1 MKETVNYKEDV
12 AELAISV
19 TNELAR
25 CACSHCVDI
34 YIRGEEEHF
43 SSKANQI
50 EIKCS
55 SNNSK
60 EEYEQIDDSRVK
72 LTTERYCQRSSV
84 INKPD

>member
-1 MKETVNYKEDV
+1 MKGTVNYREDV

-43 SSKANQI
+43 SSKANQM

-60 EEYEQIDDSRVK
+60 DKYEQIDDD
-72 LTTERYCQRSSV
+72 SSV
-84 INKPD
+84 KIDHGKILSTV

>member
-1 MKETVNYKEDV
+1 MKGTVNYREDV

-55 SNNSK
+55 SNNS
-60 EEYEQIDDSRVK
+60 EHEYEQIDDD
-72 LTTERYCQRSSV
+72 SSV
-84 INKPD
+84 RIDHGKILSTF

>member
-1 MKETVNYKEDV
+1 MKETVNYREDV

-60 EEYEQIDDSRVK
+60 HEYEQIDDDD
-72 LTTERYCQRSSV
+72 SSV
-84 INKPD
+84 KIDHGKILSTVECNK

>member
-1 MKETVNYKEDV
+1 MKETVNYREDV

-60 EEYEQIDDSRVK
+60 HDEQIDDDD
-72 LTTERYCQRSSV
+72 SSV
-84 INKPD
+84 KIDHGKILSTVECNK

>member
-1 MKETVNYKEDV
+1 MKGTVNYREDV

-43 SSKANQI
+43 SSKANQS

-60 EEYEQIDDSRVK
+60 DEYEQIDDDSRVK
-72 LTTERYCQRSSV
+72 IDHGKILSTV
-84 INKPD
+84 

>member
-1 MKETVNYKEDV
+1 MKGTVNYREDV

-55 SNNSK
+55 GNNSK
-60 EEYEQIDDSRVK
+60 DEYEQIDDD
-72 LTTERYCQRSSV
+72 SSV
-84 INKPD
+84 KIDHRKILSTV

>member
-1 MKETVNYKEDV
+1 MKGTVNDREDV

-19 TNELAR
+19 TNELAK

-60 EEYEQIDDSRVK
+60 HEYEQIDDD
-72 LTTERYCQRSSV
+72 SSV
-84 INKPD
+84 RIDHGKILSTV

>member
-1 MKETVNYKEDV
+1 MKGTVNYREDV

-50 EIKCS
+50 EIKCPN
-55 SNNSK
+55 NNSRD
-60 EEYEQIDDSRVK
+60 EYEQIDDD
-72 LTTERYCQRSSV
+72 SSIKIDHGKILSTV
-84 INKPD
+84 

>member
-1 MKETVNYKEDV
+1 MKGTVNYKEDV

-60 EEYEQIDDSRVK
+60 EEYEQIDDDSRVK
-72 LTTERYCQRSSV
+72 IDHGKILSTVQCD
-84 INKPD
+84 K

>member
-1 MKETVNYKEDV
+1 MKGTVNYKEDV

-43 SSKANQI
+43 SLKVDQI

-60 EEYEQIDDSRVK
+60 EEYEQIDDDSRVK
-72 LTTERYCQRSSV
+72 IDHGKILSTV
-84 INKPD
+84 

>member
-1 MKETVNYKEDV
+1 MKGTVNYREDV

-55 SNNSK
+55 GNNSK
-60 EEYEQIDDSRVK
+60 HEYEQIDDD
-72 LTTERYCQRSSV
+72 SSV
-84 INKPD
+84 RIDHGKILSTV

>member
-1 MKETVNYKEDV
+1 MKETVNYREDV

-60 EEYEQIDDSRVK
+60 DEYEQIDDD
-72 LTTERYCQRSSV
+72 SSV
-84 INKPD
+84 KIDHGKILSMV